1 MKPFSFSHGTF
12 DYFFCGTS
20 EDTIIHQG
28 LIDRLSSL
36 DEQFFPTPWKSLKW
50 NEVLKHKSGS
60 YLMGVCHDLER
71 VYGFAL
77 FGTSNPDSAHLYKIL
92 VDPEFKRQGLGQ
104 KLLLDAMSLLKEK
117 KYKSVFLEVEQSN
130 FEALGF
136 YRNLGYKVLV
146 GKKDFYGPMR
156 DAFAMEAIL

>member
-1 MKPFSFSHGTF
+1 MKPSSSNPGTIDF
-12 DYFFCGTS
+12 FFCGKS
-20 EDTIIHQG
+20 EDTKIHQG
-28 LIDRLSSL
+28 LIDRLSNL
-36 DEQFFPTPWKSLKW
+36 DDQFFPTPWNSQKW

-60 YLMGVCHDLER
+60 YLIGVCHDVER

-92 VDPEFKRQGLGQ
+92 VDPELKRQGLGRT
-104 KLLLDAMSLLKEK
+104 LLLDAMSLLKEK
-117 KYKSVFLEVEQSN
+117 KHKSVFLEVEQSN